1 MATIRLE
8 FDADRVTIGDL
19 VKMEEGIET
28 ASEMREFLTKFVV
41 DEDGNVP
48 GKKKALDIIN
58 QLTISEITDSI
69 DKLGEMAKDELVPP
83 TSGGS

>member
-8 FDADRVTIGDL
+8 FDPDRVTIGDL

-28 ASEMREFLTKFVV
+28 ASDMRNFLIKFVV

-48 GKKKALDIIN
+48 GKKKALAMIDKM
-58 QLTISEITDSI
+58 TVSEITDSI
-69 DKLGEMAKDELVPP
+69 GKLGEMAKDEIVPP